1 MKNQRRWAFLIAV
14 ICLAASACF
23 PALGAARKKTVNHVY
38 LYITSYIE
46 AGTQNDYVN
55 VECQSRHCYV
65 DEVEVTNV
73 PKDEWESDDKPRLK
87 ITLWTEDDYSFASG
101 IGKEKIQLSGDT
113 GKVTSVSRNGTGKLT
128 IVVTLDALDGYNGEH
143 MLDVDNPEW
152 DETTGYGYWEGAD
165 EAARYEVRLF
175 RNDAEVT
182 SSRVKTSKTYYDF
195 SPRLTR
201 NGYYTFKVRAVYR
214 EDEKGDWKTSDRWYV
229 SSAAAADLSDGK
241 AILSDSQDT
250 GSQNLGT
257 PKGPGD
263 VIEESKD
270 AGEWKQDDTGWW
282 YVRPD
287 HTYPVNEWG
296 YIGDKWYYFGDN
308 GYMRTGWIELDG
320 KWYCLDPDSGAMYAD
335 TVTPDGYLVGSDG
348 AWIP

>member
-1 MKNQRRWAFLIAV
+1 MKKQYRRMFWMMAL
-14 ICLAASACF
+14 CLSLGLSF
-23 PALGAARKKTVNHVY
+23 TSFGAARKKTINSVY

-46 AGTQNDYVN
+46 AGTQDDYVN
-55 VECQSRHCYV
+55 VVCQSRHCYV

-87 ITLWTEDDYSFASG
+87 ITLWADDDYSFVSG
-101 IGKEKIQLSGDT
+101 IGTDKIQLSGDT
-113 GKVTSVSRNGTGKLT
+113 GKVTSVSRNGKGKLT
-128 IVVTLDALDGYNGEH
+128 IAVTLNALDGYTGEH
-143 MLDVDNPEW
+143 MLDIDNLEW

-165 EAARYEVRLF
+165 EADRYEVRLF

-229 SSAAAADLSDGK
+229 SSKAAADLSDGK
-241 AILSDSQDT
+241 AILPEDGGTDSQS
-250 GSQNLGT
+250 SQQ

-263 VIEESKD
+263 LAETGSSK
-270 AGEWKQDDTGWW
+270 GEWKQDETGWW

-287 HTYPVNEWG
+287 QTYPVSQWS
-296 YIGDKWYYFGDN
+296 YIGDKWYYFGAD
-308 GYMRTGWIELDG
+308 GYMKTGWICLDE
-320 KWYCLDPDSGAMYAD
+320 KWYFLDEESGAMYAD
-335 TVTPDGYLVGSDG
+335 TVTPDGYLVGADG
-348 AWIP
+348 AWIM